1 MPLRQ
6 FGILIAIAMITSGV
20 GALSLLPALMLSAPA
35 AFMGKAVGEASRSPA
50 GERGNQPRRK
60 KETFHEKDKHYHR
73 PGSRFLSGG
82 AAVPALAQDS
92 GLTAAQIL
100 DKVDDAING
109 PKDQSYTV
117 HLVLTDKDGSQKTR
131 EMMMLQKG
139 REKRLVRFTA
149 PADQRGIAFLSLP
162 GDLQYLYLPGLQQ
175 GAQDRHFREKHEVR
189 RDGLHL

>member
-1 MPLRQ
+1 MGRTKTIIVLAAV
-6 FGILIAIAMITSGV
+6 FC
-20 GALSLLPALMLSAPA
+20 LM
-35 AFMGKAVGEASRSPA
+35 
-50 GERGNQPRRK
+50 
-60 KETFHEKDKHYHR
+60 
-73 PGSRFLSGG
+73 G
-82 AAVPALAQDS
+82 AAVPALAQDT

-117 HLVLTDKDGSQKTR
+117 HLVLIDKDGSQKTR

-139 REKRLVRFTA
+139 RQKRLVRFTA

-162 GDLQYLYLPGLQQ
+162 GRSSVPVPARLQQ
-175 GAQDRHFREKHEVR
+175 GAQDRHFREEHEVR